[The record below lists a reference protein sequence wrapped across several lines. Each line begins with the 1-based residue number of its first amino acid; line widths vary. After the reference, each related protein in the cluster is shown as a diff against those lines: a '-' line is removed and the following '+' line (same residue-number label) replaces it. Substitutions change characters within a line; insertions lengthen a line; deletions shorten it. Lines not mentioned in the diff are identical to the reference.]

1 MYEFKFFADGIFLYR
16 SVDLDAVAV
25 DLDAVVNAIICFCG
39 DTTIMII
46 IPAGTHPGAFTRVI
60 ILNEIV

>member
-39 DTTIMII
+39 DGKDYNFCWNSSVVFLKE
-46 IPAGTHPGAFTRVI
+46 PLPGLLF
-60 ILNEIV
+60 

>member
-16 SVDLDAVAV
+16 SVDLDAV

-46 IPAGTHPGAFTRVI
+46 IPAGTHPLSF
-60 ILNEIV
+60 

>member
-1 MYEFKFFADGIFLYR
+1 MYEFKFFADGIFLYP

-46 IPAGTHPGAFTRVI
+46 IPAGTHPLSF
-60 ILNEIV
+60 

>member
-1 MYEFKFFADGIFLYR
+1 MAKCTNSNSSRTGFFFTVPSTLI
-16 SVDLDAVAV
+16 DAVAV

-46 IPAGTHPGAFTRVI
+46 IPAGTHPLSF
-60 ILNEIV
+60 